1 MNLKLN
7 RKGRGKRNYWLRKKL
22 KERNKRLSLKRED
35 MQKFSKFRRQK
46 QKEKDRLLLMR
57 PFVQTIIS
65 KSGSR
70 SNN

>member
-46 QKEKDRLLLMR
+46 QKEKDRLL
-57 PFVQTIIS
+57 
-65 KSGSR
+65 
-70 SNN
+70 